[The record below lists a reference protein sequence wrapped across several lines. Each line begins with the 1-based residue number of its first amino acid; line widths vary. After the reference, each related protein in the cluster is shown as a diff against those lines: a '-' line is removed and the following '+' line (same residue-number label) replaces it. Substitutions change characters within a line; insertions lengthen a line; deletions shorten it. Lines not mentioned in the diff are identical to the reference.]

1 MRRNRAAVGNRAITM
16 PFVKGKSGNPSGRPA
31 VSPAM
36 RKARTALEDKATP
49 RAVEVAIELLDCD
62 DDKVRATVALGLIKA
77 GLGEHTRAAVDDD
90 GKTVG
95 AVDVE
100 SVADRARALIE
111 ARRLVGE
118 KK

>member
-1 MRRNRAAVGNRAITM
+1 M

-77 GLGEHTRAAVDDD
+77 GLGEHTRAAVDED

-95 AVDVE
+95 KVDAE
-100 SVADRARALIE
+100 EIAKRARELIA
-111 ARRLVGE
+111 ARLLVE
-118 KK
+118 KAK